1 MVRESYGSRTRQRR
15 CSPSL
20 KNTPMY
26 WRRKS
31 ITSCPDGHAVA
42 VAVDTK
48 TKCKWYGMVWYGP
61 TTMMSDTDTDTIQY
75 FSPANKLR

>member
-48 TKCKWYGMVWYGP
+48 CKWYGMVWYGMVLLP
-61 TTMMSDTDTDTIQY
+61 
-75 FSPANKLR
+75 